1 MLEVEAT
8 GKNLEQAIANA
19 LFELKAPREDVDIK
33 ILDEGGF
40 FRKAKVRV
48 SISPDEVEKYQNREK
63 KREEIEKLDDTALEN
78 NKEEISSETG
88 TEDAVE
94 EKIEQTTSTKEKEE
108 EVSTETVEKV
118 EEKVEKPKKIKKE
131 DTRSELERA
140 KQFLEGLLN
149 KLSLTAKVEFKEEE
163 DAIYAEIK
171 DYSDIIGYRGEG
183 LNALQYLCTVYVS
196 KNDRHAKPI
205 RIDCEG
211 YRKRRESSLIALAHR
226 MARKVQR
233 THSSVKLEPMTP
245 QERRIIHMA
254 LADNEEIET
263 FSKGEEPH
271 RYLIIRERKEQ
282 AE

>member
-63 KREEIEKLDDTALEN
+63 KREEIEKLEDTALEN
-78 NKEEISSETG
+78 NKEEISSE
-88 TEDAVE
+88 EDIVE
-94 EKIEQTTSTKEKEE
+94 EKIEQTTSTKDLEE

-118 EEKVEKPKKIKKE
+118 EEKVEKPKKLKKE

-149 KLSLTAKVEFKEEE
+149 KLSLTAKIELKEEE

-205 RIDCEG
+205 RLDCEG

-263 FSKGEEPH
+263 FSKGEDPH

>member
-8 GKNLEQAIANA
+8 GKNLEQAIENA

-48 SISPDEVEKYQNREK
+48 SISEDMIDKYKNREK
-63 KREEIEKLDDTALEN
+63 RHEEINKLED
-78 NKEEISSETG
+78 EELTNTKIDEVK
-88 TEDAVE
+88 DAE
-94 EKIEQTTSTKEKEE
+94 EKVEVNPEIYPEIKEEKEE
-108 EVSTETVEKV
+108 NIDEKV
-118 EEKVEKPKKIKKE
+118 EENTQEENKQKAKEKTDKRTEIEK
-131 DTRSELERA
+131 A
-140 KQFLEGLLN
+140 KDFIEGLLN
-149 KLSLTAKVEFKEEE
+149 KLSLTAKVELREEE
-163 DAIYAEIK
+163 DAIYADIK

-183 LNALQYLCTVYVS
+183 LNALQYLCTIYVS

-205 RIDCEG
+205 RLDCEG
-211 YRKRRESSLIALAHR
+211 YRKRREGSLIALAQR
-226 MARKVQR
+226 MARKVER

-254 LADNEEIET
+254 LADNENIET

-282 AE
+282 E

>member
-8 GKNLEQAIANA
+8 GKNLEQAIENA

-48 SISPDEVEKYQNREK
+48 SISEDMIDKYKNREK
-63 KREEIEKLDDTALEN
+63 RHEEINKLEDEELTNTKIDEVKDAEEN
-78 NKEEISSETG
+78 VEVNPEIKPEIKE
-88 TEDAVE
+88 
-94 EKIEQTTSTKEKEE
+94 EKEE
-108 EVSTETVEKV
+108 TIDEKV
-118 EEKVEKPKKIKKE
+118 EENTQEENEQKAKEKTDKRTEIEK
-131 DTRSELERA
+131 A
-140 KQFLEGLLN
+140 KDFIEGLLN
-149 KLSLTAKVEFKEEE
+149 KLSLTAKVELREEE
-163 DAIYAEIK
+163 DAIYADIK

-183 LNALQYLCTVYVS
+183 LNALQYLCTIYVS

-205 RIDCEG
+205 RLDCEG
-211 YRKRRESSLIALAHR
+211 YRKRREGSLIALAQR
-226 MARKVQR
+226 MARKVER

-254 LADNEEIET
+254 LADNENIET

-282 AE
+282 E

>member
-48 SISPDEVEKYQNREK
+48 SISPDEVEKYQSREK
-63 KREEIEKLDDTALEN
+63 KYKEIEKVDDVVQEKNIEETD
-78 NKEEISSETG
+78 KEEESI
-88 TEDAVE
+88 E
-94 EKIEQTTSTKEKEE
+94 EKIVQIASTQDIKKE
-108 EVSTETVEKV
+108 VNTEAVENI
-118 EEKVEKPKKIKKE
+118 EEKVEYKKQEKK

-140 KQFLEGLLN
+140 KQFLEGFLN
-149 KLSLTAKVEFKEEE
+149 KLSLTAKIEFKEEN

-205 RIDCEG
+205 RLDCEG

-282 AE
+282 SE

>member
-8 GKNLEQAIANA
+8 GKNLEQAIENA

-48 SISPDEVEKYQNREK
+48 SISEDMIDKYKNREK
-63 KREEIEKLDDTALEN
+63 RHEEINKLED
-78 NKEEISSETG
+78 EELTNTKIDEVK
-88 TEDAVE
+88 DAE
-94 EKIEQTTSTKEKEE
+94 EKVEVNPEIYPEIKEEKEE
-108 EVSTETVEKV
+108 TIDEKV
-118 EEKVEKPKKIKKE
+118 EENTQEENKQKAKEKTDKRTEIEK
-131 DTRSELERA
+131 A
-140 KQFLEGLLN
+140 KDFIEGLLN
-149 KLSLTAKVEFKEEE
+149 KLSLTAKVELREEE
-163 DAIYAEIK
+163 DAIYADIK

-183 LNALQYLCTVYVS
+183 LNALQYLCTIYVS

-205 RIDCEG
+205 RLDCEG
-211 YRKRRESSLIALAHR
+211 YRKRREGSLIALAQR
-226 MARKVQR
+226 MARKVER

-254 LADNEEIET
+254 LADNENIET

-282 AE
+282 E

>member
-8 GKNLEQAIANA
+8 GKNLEQAIENA

-48 SISPDEVEKYQNREK
+48 SISEDMIDRYKNREK
-63 KREEIEKLDDTALEN
+63 RHEEINKLED
-78 NKEEISSETG
+78 EELTNTKIDEVK
-88 TEDAVE
+88 DAE
-94 EKIEQTTSTKEKEE
+94 EKVEVNPEIKPEIKEEKEE
-108 EVSTETVEKV
+108 TIDEKV
-118 EEKVEKPKKIKKE
+118 EENTQEENKQKAKEKTDKRTEIEK
-131 DTRSELERA
+131 A
-140 KQFLEGLLN
+140 KDFIEGLLN
-149 KLSLTAKVEFKEEE
+149 KLSLTAKVELREEE
-163 DAIYAEIK
+163 DAIYADIK

-183 LNALQYLCTVYVS
+183 LNALQYLCTIYVS

-205 RIDCEG
+205 RLDCEG
-211 YRKRRESSLIALAHR
+211 YRKRREGSLIALAQR
-226 MARKVQR
+226 MARKVER

-254 LADNEEIET
+254 LADNENIET

-282 AE
+282 E

>member
-8 GKNLEQAIANA
+8 GKNLEQAIENA

-48 SISPDEVEKYQNREK
+48 SISEDMIDKYKNREK
-63 KREEIEKLDDTALEN
+63 RHEEINKLED
-78 NKEEISSETG
+78 EELTNTKIDEVK
-88 TEDAVE
+88 DA
-94 EKIEQTTSTKEKEE
+94 
-108 EVSTETVEKV
+108 
-118 EEKVEKPKKIKKE
+118 EEKVEVNPEIKPEIKEEKEETIDKKVEENTQEENKQKAKE
-131 DTRSELERA
+131 KTDKRTEIEKA
-140 KQFLEGLLN
+140 KDFIEGLLN
-149 KLSLTAKVEFKEEE
+149 KLSLTAKVELREEE
-163 DAIYAEIK
+163 DAIYADIK

-183 LNALQYLCTVYVS
+183 LNALQYLCTIYVS

-205 RIDCEG
+205 RLDCEG
-211 YRKRRESSLIALAHR
+211 YRKRREGSLIALAQR
-226 MARKVQR
+226 MARKVER

-254 LADNEEIET
+254 LADNENVET

-282 AE
+282 E

>member
-8 GKNLEQAIANA
+8 GKNLEQAIENA

-48 SISPDEVEKYQNREK
+48 SISEDMIDKYKNREK
-63 KREEIEKLDDTALEN
+63 RHEEINKLEDEELTNTKIDEVKDAEEN
-78 NKEEISSETG
+78 VEVNPEIYPEIKE
-88 TEDAVE
+88 
-94 EKIEQTTSTKEKEE
+94 EKEE
-108 EVSTETVEKV
+108 TIDEKV
-118 EEKVEKPKKIKKE
+118 EENTQEENKQKAKEKTDKRTEIEK
-131 DTRSELERA
+131 A
-140 KQFLEGLLN
+140 KDFIEGLLN
-149 KLSLTAKVEFKEEE
+149 KLSLTAKVELREEE
-163 DAIYAEIK
+163 DAIYADIK

-183 LNALQYLCTVYVS
+183 LNALQYLCTIYVS

-205 RIDCEG
+205 RLDCEG
-211 YRKRRESSLIALAHR
+211 YRKRREGSLIALAQR
-226 MARKVQR
+226 MARKVER

-254 LADNEEIET
+254 LADNENIET

-282 AE
+282 E

>member
-8 GKNLEQAIANA
+8 GKNLEQAIENA

-48 SISPDEVEKYQNREK
+48 SISEDMIDKYKNREK
-63 KREEIEKLDDTALEN
+63 RHEEINKLEDEELTNTKIDEVKDAEEN
-78 NKEEISSETG
+78 VEVNPEIYPEIKEE
-88 TEDAVE
+88 
-94 EKIEQTTSTKEKEE
+94 KEK
-108 EVSTETVEKV
+108 TIDEKV
-118 EEKVEKPKKIKKE
+118 EENTQEENKQKAKEKTDKRTEIEK
-131 DTRSELERA
+131 A
-140 KQFLEGLLN
+140 KDFIEGLLN
-149 KLSLTAKVEFKEEE
+149 KLSLTAKVELREEE
-163 DAIYAEIK
+163 DAIYADIK

-183 LNALQYLCTVYVS
+183 LNALQYLCTIYVS

-205 RIDCEG
+205 RLDCEG
-211 YRKRRESSLIALAHR
+211 YRKRREGSLIALAQR
-226 MARKVQR
+226 MARKVER

-254 LADNEEIET
+254 LADNENIET

-282 AE
+282 E

>member
-8 GKNLEQAIANA
+8 GKNLEQAIENA

-48 SISPDEVEKYQNREK
+48 SISEDMIDKYKNREK
-63 KREEIEKLDDTALEN
+63 RHEEINKLED
-78 NKEEISSETG
+78 EELTNTKIDEVK
-88 TEDAVE
+88 DAE
-94 EKIEQTTSTKEKEE
+94 EKVEVNPEIYPEIKEEKEE
-108 EVSTETVEKV
+108 NIDEKV
-118 EEKVEKPKKIKKE
+118 EENTQEENKHKAKEKTDKRTEIEK
-131 DTRSELERA
+131 A
-140 KQFLEGLLN
+140 KDFIEGLLN
-149 KLSLTAKVEFKEEE
+149 KLSLTAKVELREEE
-163 DAIYAEIK
+163 DAIYADIK

-183 LNALQYLCTVYVS
+183 LNALQYLCTIYVS

-205 RIDCEG
+205 RLDCEG
-211 YRKRRESSLIALAHR
+211 YRKRREGSLIALAQR
-226 MARKVQR
+226 MARKVER

-254 LADNEEIET
+254 LADNENIET

-282 AE
+282 E

>member
-8 GKNLEQAIANA
+8 GKNLEQAIENA

-48 SISPDEVEKYQNREK
+48 SISEDMIDKYKNREK
-63 KREEIEKLDDTALEN
+63 RHEEINKLED
-78 NKEEISSETG
+78 EELTNTKVDEVK
-88 TEDAVE
+88 DAE
-94 EKIEQTTSTKEKEE
+94 EKVEVNPEIKPEIKEEKEE
-108 EVSTETVEKV
+108 NIDEKV
-118 EEKVEKPKKIKKE
+118 EEKTQEENKQKTKEKTDKRTEIEK
-131 DTRSELERA
+131 A
-140 KQFLEGLLN
+140 KDFIEGLLN
-149 KLSLTAKVEFKEEE
+149 KLSLTAKVELREEE
-163 DAIYAEIK
+163 DAIYADIK

-183 LNALQYLCTVYVS
+183 LNALQYLCTIYVS

-205 RIDCEG
+205 RLDCEG
-211 YRKRRESSLIALAHR
+211 YRKRREGSLIALAQR
-226 MARKVQR
+226 MARKVER

-254 LADNEEIET
+254 LADNENIET

-282 AE
+282 E

>member
-8 GKNLEQAIANA
+8 GKNLEQAIENA

-48 SISPDEVEKYQNREK
+48 SISEDMIDKYKNREK
-63 KREEIEKLDDTALEN
+63 RHEEINKLEDEELTNTKIDEVKDAEEN
-78 NKEEISSETG
+78 VEVNPEINPEIKE
-88 TEDAVE
+88 
-94 EKIEQTTSTKEKEE
+94 EKEE
-108 EVSTETVEKV
+108 TIDEKV
-118 EEKVEKPKKIKKE
+118 EENTQEENKQKAKEKTDKRTEIEK
-131 DTRSELERA
+131 A
-140 KQFLEGLLN
+140 KDFIEGLLN
-149 KLSLTAKVEFKEEE
+149 KLSLTAKVELREEE
-163 DAIYAEIK
+163 DAIYADIK

-183 LNALQYLCTVYVS
+183 LNALQYLCTIYVS

-205 RIDCEG
+205 RLDCEG
-211 YRKRRESSLIALAHR
+211 YRKRREGSLIALAQR
-226 MARKVQR
+226 MARKVER

-254 LADNEEIET
+254 LADNENIET

-282 AE
+282 E

>member
-8 GKNLEQAIANA
+8 GKNLEQAIENA

-48 SISPDEVEKYQNREK
+48 SISEEMIDKYKNREK
-63 KREEIEKLDDTALEN
+63 RHEEINKLEDEELTNTKIDEVKDAEEKVEVN
-78 NKEEISSETG
+78 PEIYPEIKEE
-88 TEDAVE
+88 
-94 EKIEQTTSTKEKEE
+94 KEK
-108 EVSTETVEKV
+108 TIDEKV
-118 EEKVEKPKKIKKE
+118 EENTQEENKQKAKEKTDKRTEIEK
-131 DTRSELERA
+131 A
-140 KQFLEGLLN
+140 KDFIEGLLN
-149 KLSLTAKVEFKEEE
+149 KLSLTAKVELREEE
-163 DAIYAEIK
+163 DAIYADIK

-183 LNALQYLCTVYVS
+183 LNALQYLCTIYVS

-205 RIDCEG
+205 RLDCEG
-211 YRKRRESSLIALAHR
+211 YRKRREGSLIALAQR
-226 MARKVQR
+226 MARKVER

-254 LADNEEIET
+254 LADNENIET

-282 AE
+282 E

>member
-8 GKNLEQAIANA
+8 GKNLEQAIENA

-48 SISPDEVEKYQNREK
+48 SISEDMIDKYKNREK
-63 KREEIEKLDDTALEN
+63 RHEEINKLED
-78 NKEEISSETG
+78 EELTNTKVDEVK
-88 TEDAVE
+88 DAE
-94 EKIEQTTSTKEKEE
+94 EKVEVNPEIKPEIKEEKEE
-108 EVSTETVEKV
+108 TIDEKV
-118 EEKVEKPKKIKKE
+118 EENTQEENKQKAKEKTDKRTEIEK
-131 DTRSELERA
+131 A
-140 KQFLEGLLN
+140 KDFIEGLLN
-149 KLSLTAKVEFKEEE
+149 KLSLTAKVELREEE
-163 DAIYAEIK
+163 DAIYADIK

-183 LNALQYLCTVYVS
+183 LNALQYLCTIYVS

-205 RIDCEG
+205 RLDCEG
-211 YRKRRESSLIALAHR
+211 YRKRREGSLIALAQR
-226 MARKVQR
+226 MARKVER

-254 LADNEEIET
+254 LADNENIET

-282 AE
+282 E

>member
-78 NKEEISSETG
+78 NKEEISSE
-88 TEDAVE
+88 EDIVE
-94 EKIEQTTSTKEKEE
+94 EKIVQTTSTKDLEE

-118 EEKVEKPKKIKKE
+118 EEKVEKPKKLKKE

-149 KLSLTAKVEFKEEE
+149 KLSLTAKIEFKEEN

-171 DYSDIIGYRGEG
+171 DYSDMIGYRGEG

-205 RIDCEG
+205 RLDCEG

-282 AE
+282 SE

>member
-63 KREEIEKLDDTALEN
+63 KREEIEKLEDTALEN
-78 NKEEISSETG
+78 NKEEISSE
-88 TEDAVE
+88 EDIVE

-118 EEKVEKPKKIKKE
+118 EEKVEKPTKLKKV

-140 KQFLEGLLN
+140 KQFLEGILN
-149 KLSLTAKVEFKEEE
+149 KLSLTAKIEFKEEE

>member
-8 GKNLEQAIANA
+8 GKNLEQAIENA
-19 LFELKAPREDVDIK
+19 LFELKAPREEKKKK

-48 SISPDEVEKYQNREK
+48 SISEDMIDKYKNREK
-63 KREEIEKLDDTALEN
+63 RHEEINKLED
-78 NKEEISSETG
+78 EELTNTKIDEVK
-88 TEDAVE
+88 DAE
-94 EKIEQTTSTKEKEE
+94 EKVEVNPEIKPEIKEEKEE
-108 EVSTETVEKV
+108 NIDEKV
-118 EEKVEKPKKIKKE
+118 EENTQEENKQKAKEKTDKRTEIEK
-131 DTRSELERA
+131 A
-140 KQFLEGLLN
+140 KDFIEGLLN
-149 KLSLTAKVEFKEEE
+149 KLSLTAKVELREEE
-163 DAIYAEIK
+163 DAIYADIK

-183 LNALQYLCTVYVS
+183 LNALQYLCTIYVS

-205 RIDCEG
+205 RLDCEG
-211 YRKRRESSLIALAHR
+211 YRKRREGSLIALAQR
-226 MARKVQR
+226 MARKVER

-254 LADNEEIET
+254 LADNENIET

-282 AE
+282 E

>member
-8 GKNLEQAIANA
+8 GKNLEQAIENA

-48 SISPDEVEKYQNREK
+48 SISEDMIDKYKNRKKRHEEINKLEDEELTNTKIDEVK
-63 KREEIEKLDDTALEN
+63 
-78 NKEEISSETG
+78 
-88 TEDAVE
+88 DAE
-94 EKIEQTTSTKEKEE
+94 EKVEVNPEIYPEIKEEKEE
-108 EVSTETVEKV
+108 NIDEKV
-118 EEKVEKPKKIKKE
+118 EENTQEENKQKAKEKTDKRTEIEK
-131 DTRSELERA
+131 A
-140 KQFLEGLLN
+140 KDFIEGLLN
-149 KLSLTAKVEFKEEE
+149 KLSLTAKVELREEE
-163 DAIYAEIK
+163 DAIYADIK

-183 LNALQYLCTVYVS
+183 LNALQYLCTIYVS

-205 RIDCEG
+205 RLDCEG
-211 YRKRRESSLIALAHR
+211 YRKRREGSLIALAQR
-226 MARKVQR
+226 MARKVER

-254 LADNEEIET
+254 LADNENIET

-282 AE
+282 E

>member
-8 GKNLEQAIANA
+8 GKNLEQAIENA

-48 SISPDEVEKYQNREK
+48 SISEDMIDKYKNREK
-63 KREEIEKLDDTALEN
+63 RHEEINKLEDEELTNTKIDEFKDTEEN
-78 NKEEISSETG
+78 VEVNPEIYPEIKE
-88 TEDAVE
+88 
-94 EKIEQTTSTKEKEE
+94 EKEE
-108 EVSTETVEKV
+108 TIDEKV
-118 EEKVEKPKKIKKE
+118 EENTQEENKQKAKEKTDKRTEIEK
-131 DTRSELERA
+131 A
-140 KQFLEGLLN
+140 KDFIEGLLN
-149 KLSLTAKVEFKEEE
+149 KLSLTAKVELREEE
-163 DAIYAEIK
+163 DAIYADIK

-183 LNALQYLCTVYVS
+183 LNALQYLCTIYVS

-205 RIDCEG
+205 RLDCEG
-211 YRKRRESSLIALAHR
+211 YRKRREGSLIALAQR
-226 MARKVQR
+226 MARKVER

-254 LADNEEIET
+254 LADNENIET

-282 AE
+282 E

>member
-8 GKNLEQAIANA
+8 GKNLEQAIENA

-48 SISPDEVEKYQNREK
+48 SISEDMIDKYKNREK
-63 KREEIEKLDDTALEN
+63 RHEEINKLED
-78 NKEEISSETG
+78 EELTNTKIDEVK
-88 TEDAVE
+88 DAE
-94 EKIEQTTSTKEKEE
+94 EKVEVNPEIKPEIKEEKEE
-108 EVSTETVEKV
+108 TIDEKV
-118 EEKVEKPKKIKKE
+118 EENTQEENKQKAKEKTDKRTEIEK
-131 DTRSELERA
+131 A
-140 KQFLEGLLN
+140 KDFIEGLLN
-149 KLSLTAKVEFKEEE
+149 KLSLTAKVELREEE
-163 DAIYAEIK
+163 DAIYADIK

-183 LNALQYLCTVYVS
+183 LNALQYLCTIYVS

-205 RIDCEG
+205 RLDCEG
-211 YRKRRESSLIALAHR
+211 YRKRREGSLIALAQR
-226 MARKVQR
+226 MARKVER

-254 LADNEEIET
+254 LADNENIET

-282 AE
+282 E